1 MQIDEIALF
10 CYNIYILNSS
20 IVPDTEIVMNGHK
33 CAERFMQRRLSRFFN
48 VSHIHIIKKSK
59 HGKDLNFEQ
68 LYLSRDE
75 KNARWIYVRLLCGG
89 CGKGGSKN
97 AAFR

>member
-1 MQIDEIALF
+1 MLYAYYITILSKRQYFADDAAFHKVQVNFVLQIDEIALF

-48 VSHIHIIKKSK
+48 VSHIHIIKKS
-59 HGKDLNFEQ
+59 
-68 LYLSRDE
+68 
-75 KNARWIYVRLLCGG
+75 
-89 CGKGGSKN
+89 
-97 AAFR
+97 